1 MRRLGQ
7 VTLGVMIAVSAGV
20 VTPMRV
26 AAQSYPIDC
35 AILLCL
41 AGGFPTSVEC
51 TAARIEMIRR
61 VTPWPVEPPLQLWN
75 CPLRASGL
83 PSLPNMGSDGLTD
96 EIRGYRDGIEVYHVN
111 YRGQRNSEGIEI
123 SDSTQRGFYDEAGE
137 FRWISIRLEDTPLW
151 VRDRVGYH
159 GGEKAGTRRGIAMR
173 TIDYSGQISE
183 VIWETY

>member
-1 MRRLGQ
+1 MKLNI
-7 VTLGVMIAVSAGV
+7 LAAAACAAALVSA
-20 VTPMRV
+20 PK
-26 AAQSYPIDC
+26 AHAYPIDC

-41 AGGFPTSVEC
+41 AGGFPTSAEC

-83 PSLPNMGSDGLTD
+83 PPLPNEGRDGLTD

-111 YRGQRNSEGIEI
+111 YRAQRNSGGVEVF
-123 SDSTQRGFYDEAGE
+123 DSTQRGFYDENGD
-137 FRWISIRLEDTPLW
+137 FHWTSVRLQDTPSW
-151 VRDRVGYH
+151 VRSRAGFQ
-159 GGEKAGTRRGIAMR
+159 GGEHTGTRRGIAMR
-173 TIDYSGQISE
+173 TMDYSGQISE